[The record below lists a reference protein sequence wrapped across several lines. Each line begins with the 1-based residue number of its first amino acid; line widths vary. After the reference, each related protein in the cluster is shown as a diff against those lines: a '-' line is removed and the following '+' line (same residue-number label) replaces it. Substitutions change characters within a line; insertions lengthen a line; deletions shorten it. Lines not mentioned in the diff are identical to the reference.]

1 MGRFDGMTKD
11 EIQKY
16 VKEHSEP
23 FEFYYSL
30 ESLRLHEYDESYM
43 NAIETL
49 KSQVG
54 DSSNKGL
61 EIYARQTGMLFNK
74 KGQRVV

>member
-1 MGRFDGMTKD
+1 MERFNEMTKD

-16 VKEHSEP
+16 VNENSEP

-30 ESLRLHEYDESYM
+30 ESLRLHEYEEAYM
-43 NAIETL
+43 NAIENL
-49 KSQVG
+49 RSQTG
-54 DSSNKGL
+54 GSSNKGL
-61 EIYARQTGMLFNK
+61 EIYAKQTGMLFNK